1 MAVNFALLDAGPSIG
16 QRFMMG
22 QQEAQAEAERN
33 MLRQAQ
39 MQQMAA
45 QQENLMAQREQRALM
60 ADERRM
66 KMEEASQRQQFLG
79 ELEQKLAE
87 GNYKLDRP
95 TLGKMYQFGLRT
107 GHDSLIKLATE
118 GLRALDEEDLFRQES
133 ARFGVGGAPAA
144 PATPAAAAPVNALAQ
159 GFSREQVQ
167 NMLTSP
173 SARIRSMG
181 AEIAKT
187 IPKETGYTPSSEI
200 QAYELAKSQG
210 YKGTILD
217 FKREMAI
224 AGRPPGPPKEPS
236 KAVEVVDPNDP
247 SKIIIVSA
255 EEAIRRNLTPAR
267 AQEGLTVKERQSRE
281 AKYPQATSAVKTFET
296 ASDNL
301 VNDLQTLIN
310 HPGLKSITGIAAGR
324 LPGITEEGREAQA
337 LYDKIVARGGFQE
350 LQNMRQASPTGGAL
364 GNVSNR
370 EGDQLKQAF
379 AAIDRTQNA
388 DSVKKAARAAIKQI
402 QASKQNVREAYDLTY
417 EYRQG
422 ASGAAAPDTGNVAAE
437 RAAAKD
443 AISKGAPADAVRRR
457 FKEKTGQ
464 EL

>member
-1 MAVNFALLDAGPSIG
+1 MA
-16 QRFMMG
+16 
-22 QQEAQAEAERN
+22 E
-33 MLRQAQ
+33 
-39 MQQMAA
+39 
-45 QQENLMAQREQRALM
+45 
-60 ADERRM
+60 ERRM
-66 KMEEASQRQQFLG
+66 KMEQAAERQQFLG

-95 TLGKMYQFGLRT
+95 TLGKMYQFGLRA

-118 GLRALDEEDLFRQES
+118 GLRALDEEDLFKQEA

-144 PATPAAAAPVNALAQ
+144 PAMPAAAAPVNALAQ

-236 KAVEVVDPNDP
+236 KPVEVVDPNDP
-247 SKIIIVSA
+247 SKIIYVSA
-255 EEAIRRNLTPAR
+255 EDAIRLKLTPAK
-267 AQEGLTVKERQSRE
+267 AQEGLTVKERQRRE
-281 AKYPQATSAVKTFET
+281 AVYPQAKQAVEGFET
-296 ASDNL
+296 KSEKFIK
-301 VNDLQTLIN
+301 DLERLRDD
-310 HPGLKSITGIAAGR
+310 PGLNQITGPVYGRTPSVSAAGSR
-324 LPGITEEGREAQA
+324 AQA
-337 LYDKIVARGGFQE
+337 LYDKIFAKGGFQA
-350 LQNMRQASPTGGAL
+350 LQDMREASKTGGAL
-364 GNVSNR
+364 GNVSNE
-370 EGDQLKQAF
+370 EGRRLEKSVVGGL
-379 AAIDRTQNA
+379 DR
-388 DSVKKAARAAIKQI
+388 
-402 QASKQNVREAYDLTY
+402 KQNINDVKQGINDLIDEIRTSKARVRNAYDTTY

-422 ASGAAAPDTGNVAAE
+422 AEAAPAAAPTSAPATAFPTPPAAAVDALKKGVGTDAQFDAIFGPGAAA
-437 RAAAKD
+437 RAR
-443 AISKGAPADAVRRR
+443 GR
-457 FKEKTGQ
+457 
-464 EL
+464 